1 MARKPPASPSPGAG
15 EVRRGGGPWRMP
27 DLLGRVLDPPARR
40 RGLAEATL
48 LTDWPTIVGPQF
60 AARSQPIKLTGERGA
75 RGGATLVLHCG
86 SAAALEVQHAELQL
100 LERINDHFGY
110 PAVARLRLIQ
120 APPRRPVKRRRARP
134 VRDLTPDDLDAIR
147 VAVEPLA
154 DPALREAL
162 GRLGRTLKAQIE
174 PPEGDDRPA
183 LGDPVVASSRAATH
197 TPPTPPFSQG

>member
-1 MARKPPASPSPGAG
+1 MARKPPASSSPGAG
-15 EVRRGGGPWRMP
+15 EVRRGGGPWRLP
-27 DLLGRVLDPPARR
+27 DLLGRVLDSPARR

-48 LTDWPTIVGPQF
+48 LTEWPAIVGAEL
-60 AARSQPIKLTGERGA
+60 AARSHPVKLTGERGA
-75 RGGATLVLHCG
+75 PAGATLILHCA

-120 APPRRPVKRRRARP
+120 APPRRPVKRSRARP

-154 DPALREAL
+154 DPGLREAL

-174 PPEGDDRPA
+174 PPEGDDRAGPVDPA
-183 LGDPVVASSRAATH
+183 VASSRAATH